1 MRIVSTSVLLL
12 WLAVVAPAQAES
24 EQLSL
29 VANGEVVGRLSAEET
44 GRQVRIDYRVSNNG
58 RGAATQETVTLDA
71 TGRPT
76 TWAISGTS
84 LFGARV
90 SEHFAWTAGK
100 ARWNSQVE
108 QGEADAPTPPLY
120 VASDASPWMLGQ
132 YARLLLKAPEQA
144 VSVLPSGTLR
154 LRVAKTFTLGAGPGA
169 IDVTAYE
176 ISGIRL
182 EPDYVVLDGSGR
194 LFGTLGG
201 LAGGLIRAGYENQA
215 SVLQDV
221 GQAIALERAI
231 AAQEALAHRA
241 PGPIRI
247 RNVKVFDPEAGVV
260 SALSTVSVFEGRITG
275 IEPDAQ
281 IAAPS
286 ADTTVIDG
294 QGGMLLPGLHDMHAH
309 TSLSRNLTNLAEGVT
324 TTLDMGNDNARLL
337 SWASRLETGELAGPR
352 IIRSGY
358 LEGRSAY
365 SARNG
370 IVAASLQ
377 EAMDAVR
384 WYADHGY
391 WQIKLYNSIDPD
403 WVKPLV
409 EAAHRRGLPVSGHVP
424 AFSSPDRVLREG
436 YDTIAHVNQLML
448 GWLLKPG
455 EDTRSTLRL
464 TAMIRARDLDLTSP
478 AVRTTIALM
487 KQKGA
492 ALDTTAVAYER
503 LMLSRS
509 GRVLVGDAPYLDHMP
524 VGYQRAVKRAY
535 VNLDAVH
542 TDEGY
547 RDAFAKVL
555 QTVALLDREG
565 VQLLPGT
572 DTETL
577 FALPRELELYS
588 AAGLEPAH
596 ILRLATLDS
605 SRHLGREAEVG
616 RIARGQAADLIL
628 VAGDPTRD
636 IRDVRN
642 VRMTMVRGVI
652 YYPAEI
658 HAWMGVRP
666 FASPPPTERAPST
679 ARDEDAYGPDDTSA
693 RR

>member
-1 MRIVSTSVLLL
+1 MKVLSAGVALF
-12 WLAVVAPAQAES
+12 WLAVVASAEAAP
-24 EQLSL
+24 EQLAV
-29 VANGEVVGRLSAEET
+29 VANGEVVGRLSAETT

-71 TGRPT
+71 ADRPI

-90 SEHFAWTAGK
+90 SEQFDWTTGK
-100 ARWNSQVE
+100 ARWTSQVD
-108 QGEADAPTPPLY
+108 QGEADAPTSALY

-132 YARLLLKAPEQA
+132 YARLLLKAPGRTA
-144 VSVLPSGTLR
+144 PVLPSGTLR
-154 LRVAKTFTLGAGPGA
+154 LRVAKTFTVGDGPNA
-169 IDVTAYE
+169 IPVTAYE
-176 ISGIRL
+176 ISGVRL
-182 EPDYVVLDGSGR
+182 DPDYVVLDKAGR

-201 LAGGLIRAGYENQA
+201 LAGGLIRVGYEDQA
-215 SVLQDV
+215 RVLQDV
-221 GQAIALERAI
+221 GQEVALERAM
-231 AAQEALAHRA
+231 AAQKALAHRA
-241 PGPIRI
+241 LGPIRI
-247 RNVKVFDPEAGVV
+247 RNVRVFDPATGAA

-281 IAAPS
+281 TAAPS

-309 TSLSRNLTNLAEGVT
+309 TTLSRNLTNLAEGIT
-324 TTLDMGNDNARLL
+324 TTLDMGNDNTRLL
-337 SWASRLETGELAGPR
+337 SWASKLETGELAGPR

-358 LEGRSAY
+358 LEGRSPY

-370 IVAASLQ
+370 IVAASLP
-377 EAMDAVR
+377 EALEAVR

-403 WVKPLV
+403 WVKPLAA
-409 EAAHRRGLPVSGHVP
+409 EAHRRGLPVSGHVP

-464 TAMIRARDLDLTSP
+464 TAMIRAKDLDLDSAP
-478 AVRTTIALM
+478 VRTTIALM
-487 KQKGA
+487 KQRRA
-492 ALDTTAVAYER
+492 ALDTTAVVYER

-509 GRVLVGDAPYLDHMP
+509 GTVSAGDAPYLDHMP

-535 VNLDAVH
+535 VNLDAQH

-577 FALPRELELYS
+577 FALPRELELY
-588 AAGLEPAH
+588 ATAGLEPSH

-605 SRHLGREAEVG
+605 SRHLGRDAEVG
-616 RIARGQAADLIL
+616 RIARGQSADLIL

-652 YYPAEI
+652 YYPSEI
-658 HAWMGVRP
+658 YAWMGVRP
-666 FASPPPTERAPST
+666 FASPPPTERRP
-679 ARDEDAYGPDDTSA
+679 
-693 RR
+693 

>member
-1 MRIVSTSVLLL
+1 MRIVSVWVALAWLSV
-12 WLAVVAPAQAES
+12 APPAQAATDK
-24 EQLSL
+24 LSL
-29 VANGEVVGRLSAEET
+29 VANGEVVGRLVAEET
-44 GRQVRIDYRVSNNG
+44 GREIRIEYRVSNNG
-58 RGAATQETVTLDA
+58 RGAATQERVTLDA
-71 TGRPT
+71 AGRPT
-76 TWAISGTS
+76 AWAISGTS

-90 SEHFAWTAGK
+90 SEQFDWNAGT
-100 ARWNSQVE
+100 ARWASQVE
-108 QGEADAPTPPLY
+108 TGEVEAPASSLY

-132 YARLLLKAPEQA
+132 YARLLLKAPGQTA
-144 VSVLPSGTLR
+144 LVLPSGTMR
-154 LRVAKTFTLGAGPGA
+154 LRAAKTFTVGVGTKALS
-169 IDVTAYE
+169 VTAYE

-182 EPDYVVLDGSGR
+182 DPDYVVLDRSGR

-201 LAGGLIRAGYENQA
+201 LAGGLIRTGYEDQA
-215 SVLQDV
+215 GVLQDV
-221 GQAIALERAI
+221 GQAISLERAM
-231 AAQEALAHRA
+231 AAQKALAHRA

-247 RNVKVFDPEAGVV
+247 RNVRVFDPATGAV
-260 SALSTVSVFEGRITG
+260 SALSAVGVFEGRITG
-275 IEPDAQ
+275 IEPEAEA
-281 IAAPS
+281 AAPS
-286 ADTTVIDG
+286 ADMTVIDG

-309 TSLSRNLTNLAEGVT
+309 TTLSRNLTNLAEGVT

-337 SWASRLETGELAGPR
+337 SWASRLETGDLAGPR

-358 LEGRSAY
+358 LEGRSPY

-370 IVAASLQ
+370 IVAASLS

-403 WVKPLV
+403 WVKPLAD
-409 EAAHRRGLPVSGHVP
+409 EAHRRGLPVSGHVP

-464 TAMIRARDLDLTSP
+464 TAMIRAKDLDLESTP
-478 AVRTTIALM
+478 VRNTIALM
-487 KQKGA
+487 TQKRA
-492 ALDTTAVAYER
+492 ALDTTAVVYER

-509 GRVLVGDAPYLDHMP
+509 GTTSLGDAPYLDHMP

-535 VNLDAVH
+535 VNLDADH
-542 TDEGY
+542 TDAGY
-547 RDAFAKVL
+547 QEAFGKVL
-555 QTVALLDREG
+555 QTMALLDRRG

-577 FALPRELELYS
+577 FALPRELELYA
-588 AAGLEPAH
+588 AAGLTPTH

-628 VAGDPTRD
+628 VAGDPTQR
-636 IRDVRN
+636 ISDVRN

-658 HAWMGVRP
+658 HAWLGVRP
-666 FASPPPTERAPST
+666 FASPPPTDCRP
-679 ARDEDAYGPDDTSA
+679 
-693 RR
+693 